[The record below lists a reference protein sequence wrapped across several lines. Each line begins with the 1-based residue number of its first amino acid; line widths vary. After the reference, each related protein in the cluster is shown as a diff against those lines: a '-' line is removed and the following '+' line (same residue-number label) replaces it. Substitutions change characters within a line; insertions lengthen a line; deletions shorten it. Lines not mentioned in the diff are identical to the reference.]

1 MSLSSEFKQSLKTVD
16 SEEIIDLIIFR
27 PISFVLVK
35 LIYSTNITP
44 NQISIVALM
53 FGVLTGILYGY
64 GTHLAF
70 ILASASFFIC
80 NTLDCMDGQLARLK
94 KNGTK
99 IGRVIDGFIDYIT
112 SISVFIGIG
121 IALTSITGDA
131 LYSWLLT
138 VTAGISK
145 ALQNMFF
152 DHYRNMYLEYVYHK
166 TSSLG
171 EEIEEY
177 SEEMERLK
185 NVKGHHI
192 EKLLISLYLAYS
204 NFQKNSTNHVQ
215 LDITPE
221 QYKSDNKLLLRL
233 WSWIGSTTH
242 MVVLIIFSVMNHI
255 DYYLIVTVTLG
266 NFIFIVLLIWQKAVL
281 KRETSNVK
289 RET

>member
-1 MSLSSEFKQSLKTVD
+1 MSLASEFKQSLKTID
-16 SEEIIDLIIFR
+16 SEEILDLIIFR
-27 PISFVLVK
+27 PVSFVLVK
-35 LIYSTNITP
+35 LIYNTNITP

-53 FGVLTGILYGY
+53 FGILTGVLYGF
-64 GTHLAF
+64 GTHEFF

-112 SISVFIGIG
+112 SISAFIGIG
-121 IALTSITGDA
+121 IALTAITGNA
-131 LYSWLLT
+131 LYSWVLT
-138 VTAGISK
+138 VAAGISK

-166 TSSLG
+166 ASSLE
-171 EEIEEY
+171 EEIVEY
-177 SEEMERLK
+177 SEEKERLK

-192 EKLLISLYLAYS
+192 EKLLIALYLAYS
-204 NFQKNSTNHVQ
+204 NFQKNSTKHVQ
-215 LDITPE
+215 LNISSE
-221 QYKSDNKLLLRL
+221 EYKSKNKLLLRL

-242 MVVLIIFSVMNHI
+242 MVLLIIFSVMNHV

-266 NFIFIVLLIWQKAVL
+266 NFIFIILLIWQKAVL
-281 KRETSNVK
+281 RSET
-289 RET
+289 T

>member
-1 MSLSSEFKQSLKTVD
+1 MSLASEFKQSLKTVD
-16 SEEIIDLIIFR
+16 SEEILDLVIFR

-35 LIYSTNITP
+35 LIYNTNITP

-53 FGVLTGILYGY
+53 FGILTGVLYGF
-64 GTHLAF
+64 GTHEFF

-99 IGRVIDGFIDYIT
+99 IGRVIDGFIDYVT
-112 SISVFIGIG
+112 SISVFLGIG

-138 VTAGISK
+138 VAAGISK

-166 TSSLG
+166 ASSLE
-171 EEIEEY
+171 EEIVEY
-177 SEEMERLK
+177 SEEKERLK
-185 NVKGHHI
+185 NVKGHHV

-204 NFQKNSTNHVQ
+204 NFQKNSTKHVQ
-215 LDITPE
+215 LNISSE
-221 QYKSDNKLLLRL
+221 EYKLKNKLLLRL

-242 MVVLIIFSVMNHI
+242 MVLLIIFSVMNHI

-266 NFIFIVLLIWQKAVL
+266 NFIFIILLIWQKAVL
-281 KRETSNVK
+281 RSETNSN
-289 RET
+289 

>member
-131 LYSWLLT
+131 IYSWLLT
-138 VTAGISK
+138 VAAGISK

-166 TSSLG
+166 TSSLD

-185 NVKGHHI
+185 NLAGHHV

-215 LDITPE
+215 LNITPE

-242 MVVLIIFSVMNHI
+242 MVVLIIFSIMNHI

-281 KRETSNVK
+281 KRETSNV
-289 RET
+289 RHEA

>member
-1 MSLSSEFKQSLKTVD
+1 MSLASEFKRSLKTVD
-16 SEEIIDLIIFR
+16 SEEILDLIIFR

-35 LIYSTNITP
+35 LIYPTDITP

-53 FGVLTGILYGY
+53 FGILTGVLYGFATPAY
-64 GTHLAF
+64 F
-70 ILASASFFIC
+70 ILASASFFFC

-121 IALTSITGDA
+121 IAMTIITGEA
-131 LYSWLLT
+131 FYSWALT
-138 VTAGISK
+138 IGAGISK

-166 TSSLG
+166 SSSLD

-177 SEEMERLK
+177 SYEKERL
-185 NVKGHHI
+185 NIMKGHHI

-204 NFQKNSTNHVQ
+204 NFQKNSTNHIQ
-215 LDITPE
+215 LDVTPE
-221 QYKSDNKLLLRL
+221 EYKSKNKLLIRL

-242 MVVLIIFSVMNHI
+242 MVVLIIFSLMNRI
-255 DYYLIVTVTLG
+255 DLYLILSLTLG
-266 NFIFIVLLIWQKAVL
+266 NLIFLILLVWQKRVIMNL
-281 KRETSNVK
+281 SDVK
-289 RET
+289 RQT